1 MPTDFDIE
9 TLIEQ
14 ENSFVRA
21 NSVECSLPIHKV
33 VTSCLE
39 WEREGVPFVVQG
51 VPLDTGS
58 ETPFG
63 VSTKWLRTLFSTAVS
78 LLFNLSEIEPKMLQ
92 DHQME
97 QIPLARE

>member
-14 ENSFVRA
+14 ENSFLRA
-21 NSVECSLPIHKV
+21 NSVAYTLPINEV

-39 WEREGVPFVVQG
+39 WERDGVPFVVQG

-58 ETPFG
+58 ETPFS
-63 VSTKWLRTLFSTAVS
+63 VSTKWLRTLFIQRSV
-78 LLFNLSEIEPKMLQ
+78 F
-92 DHQME
+92 
-97 QIPLARE
+97 